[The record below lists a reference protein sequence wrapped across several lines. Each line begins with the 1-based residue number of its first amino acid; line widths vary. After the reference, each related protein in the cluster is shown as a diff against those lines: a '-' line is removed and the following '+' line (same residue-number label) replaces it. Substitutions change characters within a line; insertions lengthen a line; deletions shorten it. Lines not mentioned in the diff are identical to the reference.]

1 MGILLYFYQYN
12 SMQWLSHELK
22 KILSKKI
29 LSTLNI
35 YGDTRKNNLV
45 TQA

>member
-1 MGILLYFYQYN
+1 
-12 SMQWLSHELK
+12 MQWLSHEL
-22 KILSKKI
+22 KKI